1 MQVVIT
7 YERISTFIGAV
18 LLENI
23 AIIAVDRYLALR
35 LRLRYRQVVKL
46 GRVLLILVLEWI
58 MAAIFAGSRF
68 LNGSINLLSGAFALF
83 INFFLIALYYICI
96 YRSIRRHFAQIHH
109 QTNSTGTGSDFN
121 VVQYKKTV
129 NNSLWIFGVFAMC
142 YAPSLLMSVVL
153 VVKGLDDS
161 TRFGL
166 QFGTIAVYFNS
177 MLNTILYCWKIKE
190 LKDRVT
196 VLFRALSNFQFNRM
210 Q

>member
-1 MQVVIT
+1 MDRST
-7 YERISTFIGAV
+7 YFPGH
-18 LLENI
+18 LLC
-23 AIIAVDRYLALR
+23 
-35 LRLRYRQVVKL
+35 
-46 GRVLLILVLEWI
+46 LLI
-58 MAAIFAGSRF
+58 
-68 LNGSINLLSGAFALF
+68 
-83 INFFLIALYYICI
+83 FFLIALYYICI

-109 QTNSTGTGSDFN
+109 QTNSTGAGSDFN

-196 VLFRALSNFQFNRM
+196 VLFRALSNFQLNRM
-210 Q
+210 QWGGKGLTICYTILNVICIIHF